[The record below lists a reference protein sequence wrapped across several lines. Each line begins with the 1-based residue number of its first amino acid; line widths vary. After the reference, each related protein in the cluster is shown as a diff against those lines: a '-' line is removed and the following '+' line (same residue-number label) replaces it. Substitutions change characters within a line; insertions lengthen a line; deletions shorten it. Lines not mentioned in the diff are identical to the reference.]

1 MSKIKKNNDLELL
14 SIKQVFHL
22 VKHNASNLL
31 IGVSLLLFIA
41 FLVNRYSNESHY
53 LETKVFI
60 KEPSS
65 YSNPVSVLAYD
76 LGQNRTEKVINDEIM
91 SLKSYSL
98 INEVI
103 KELNFEINYSII
115 GNIRNV
121 ETFEWRPVD
130 IHFLTD
136 KRVYGS
142 ELVIEIKDDDHFLLK
157 SKDNSLKKV
166 FQFGEKIIYN
176 GMEFIIKKNNSFPFS
191 KSAKKPITKINLVT
205 PDKMTQRY
213 LSKLDIE
220 IIKKD
225 ANAIKISTEGE
236 CPDKEVAFLNKLT
249 NLYIEKNL
257 ENKNIA
263 HENTIKFIDKQLK
276 ETSDSLA
283 FIEFQ
288 LQQFK
293 KKNNV
298 TNLSIESQY
307 FYEELNEYNKER
319 AELLIQNKYYDY
331 LSDYLISTSDL
342 SNIVVPVT
350 YGVKDN
356 ILNSMIENLVN
367 LQIEKNIRN
376 PRNSLEN
383 PAINDI
389 SFQISDLKKAIIEL
403 ISNQRK
409 ANQILL
415 NDIASRKVLLKIL

>member
-1 MSKIKKNNDLELL
+1 M
-14 SIKQVFHL
+14 
-22 VKHNASNLL
+22 
-31 IGVSLLLFIA
+31 
-41 FLVNRYSNESHY
+41 
-53 LETKVFI
+53 
-60 KEPSS
+60 
-65 YSNPVSVLAYD
+65 
-76 LGQNRTEKVINDEIM
+76 
-91 SLKSYSL
+91 LK
-98 INEVI
+98 
-103 KELNFEINYSII
+103 
-115 GNIRNV
+115 
-121 ETFEWRPVD
+121 TFEWRPV
-130 IHFLTD
+130 IFILTD

-142 ELVIEIKDDDHFLLK
+142 ELVIEIKDDDHFFSNLKIIRLK
-157 SKDNSLKKV
+157 SISVRREDNL
-166 FQFGEKIIYN
+166 QWD
-176 GMEFIIKKNNSFPFS
+176 EFIIKEQFFSFS
-191 KSAKKPITKINLVT
+191 KSAKKPITKINLVLQQND
-205 PDKMTQRY
+205 PRY

-225 ANAIKISTEGE
+225 ANAIKYTEGE

-249 NLYIEKNL
+249 SLYIENL

-415 NDIASRKVLLKIL
+415 NDIASRKSLAKNSLNALPSVEIELVNIQRHYQLSEAFICFCYKNGLKQE